1 MSDYDKYYDE
11 NFIPGLINISR
22 SYNDNSSSLKT
33 NAQGIILMP
42 QPTDSPNDPL
52 NWSKWR
58 KSWHFLLLSFLT
70 ALTAATA
77 NDAGAAQE
85 SLHDFYGIS
94 YDSMNTGAGVLFLF
108 IGWSCIFFAP
118 ASSLYGRRITY
129 IICMIAGMLGSVWF
143 ALSNKTADTIWSQ
156 AFVGMAEA
164 CAEAQVQQSLAD
176 IFFQHQLGSVL
187 TIYILATS
195 VGSFQGPLIAHL
207 IAQSQTFRWVG
218 WWGAIFF
225 AMTLI
230 LIIFTCQETVYP
242 REIFGKIYDSK
253 SEDDSTV
260 KGKDEKSFLKE
271 NEKSD
276 KFSDDDIIGLADEN
290 MISSENNKTTGFS
303 KADSTAGKR
312 VGESDNFNIATRESK
327 VNATDL
333 EFNYNNEAI
342 EKKKPYLK
350 TIALITPSPYI
361 IGYGFKQYVQRF
373 FIYFKV
379 FTLPAVWLSGLLW
392 GLQDAYMTF
401 FLTTQDTFF
410 YDDPWNKSETGVA
423 VMNVAT
429 TIGAIIGCVFAG
441 YISDKHVIWMA
452 RKNNGNME
460 PEYRLWLLF
469 STLIISPV
477 GLIMFGV
484 GADKSWPWQVIYVG
498 LGFIGFGWGSI
509 GDIAMSYLMDCYP
522 EIVIQGMVGVSIINN
537 TLACVFTFLCSRW
550 LDSSGTANTYIALAV
565 IDFVSIAFIIPT
577 LYWGKTWRRKTR
589 RLYIELVELTQ
600 GMG

>member
-1 MSDYDKYYDE
+1 MLNSDELEKYYDD
-11 NFIPGLINISR
+11 NFIPGSINILH
-22 SYNDNSSSLKT
+22 SSKGSIESLKQT
-33 NAQGIILMP
+33 KDGIILMP

-52 NWSKWR
+52 NWSPWR
-58 KSWHFLLLSFLT
+58 KGWHFALLSFVT
-70 ALTAATA
+70 ALTAATS
-77 NDAGAAQE
+77 NDAGAAQD
-85 SLHDFYGIS
+85 SLNEIYGIS

-129 IICMIAGMLGSVWF
+129 IVCMLAGMLGSVWF
-143 ALSNKTADTIWSQ
+143 ALSKRTADTIWSQ

-195 VGSFQGPLIAHL
+195 VGSFMGPLIAHL
-207 IAQSQTFRWVG
+207 IAQAQTFRWVG

-225 AMTLI
+225 AMTLV
-230 LIIFTCQETVYP
+230 LVVFTCQETVFP
-242 REIFGKIYDSK
+242 REIHGKVYEGDSI
-253 SEDDSTV
+253 EEERIDD
-260 KGKDEKSFLKE
+260 K
-271 NEKSD
+271 KSD
-276 KFSDDDIIGLADEN
+276 IGNEVGNEDNEVV
-290 MISSENNKTTGFS
+290 KTSHVVETTP
-303 KADSTAGKR
+303 D
-312 VGESDNFNIATRESK
+312 
-327 VNATDL
+327 TD
-333 EFNYNNEAI
+333 
-342 EKKKPYLK
+342 KPKSYLQ
-350 TIALITPSPYI
+350 TIALITPSPYLV
-361 IGYGFKQYVQRF
+361 GLGFKQYIERF
-373 FIYFKV
+373 VIYFKV
-379 FTLPAVWLSGLLW
+379 FTLPAVWISGLLW
-392 GLQDAYMTF
+392 GLQDAYMSF

-423 VMNVAT
+423 IMNVAT
-429 TIGAIIGCVFAG
+429 TIGAIIGCIVAG

-452 RKNNGNME
+452 RKNKGNME

-469 STLIISPV
+469 ITLIISPL

-484 GADKSWPWQVIYVG
+484 GADNTWPWQVIYVG

-537 TLACVFTFLCSRW
+537 TLACVFTFVCSYW
-550 LDSSGTANTYIALAV
+550 LDGAGTTNTYIALAV
-565 IDFVSIAFIIPT
+565 IDFVSIAFIVPT
-577 LYWGKTWRRKTR
+577 LIWGKVWRRKTK
-589 RLYIELVELTQ
+589 RLYIQLVELTQ